1 MGPLRIDSR
10 QRARAVRYA
19 FLGNLLPLGVAI
31 ATDFG
36 SHHAVFFVGA
46 LGGLAAA
53 VAVNAV
59 SRRHRVIFYAA
70 AYGGLPALTMLQAYS
85 GGAASG
91 YSILMLV
98 ALIWFGLQATDREQV
113 AAMALLAACAYLPML
128 IFGPP
133 AYPVEWGNA
142 TLLVLVGGMVM
153 MSLRLVARET
163 TRLTDRLRE
172 QARVDELTGLLN
184 RRGWLEAAGRELA
197 QASREGFPVEMVLLD
212 LDDLKQL
219 NDSMGHDEGDRVLR
233 ETADRLRGALRAGD
247 VVARVGGDEF
257 VALMPQATLDD
268 ALGAIQRLQEVTPSI
283 GSFSAGIASWNAKE
297 DLDGLIRRSDI
308 ALYAAKADGG
318 SKVEVAPRALED
330 APQQVSE

>member
-1 MGPLRIDSR
+1 MGPLRINSR
-10 QRARAVRYA
+10 QRAKAVRYA
-19 FLGNLLPLGVAI
+19 FLGNLLPLAVATATNFDSHHTVFFIGVA
-31 ATDFG
+31 
-36 SHHAVFFVGA
+36 
-46 LGGLAAA
+46 GGLIAP
-53 VAVNAV
+53 VVVNGV
-59 SRRHRVIFYAA
+59 TRKHPVLFYGA

-91 YSILMLV
+91 YSILMV
-98 ALIWFGLQATDREQV
+98 IAMVWFGLRATDREQV
-113 AAMALLAACAYLPML
+113 VAMAMLAACAYLPML
-128 IFGPP
+128 LFGPP

-184 RRGWLEAAGRELA
+184 RRGWLEAATRELA

-219 NDSMGHDEGDRVLR
+219 NDSRGHDEGDRVLR

-257 VALMPQATLDD
+257 VALMPRASLDD
-268 ALGAIQRLQEVTPSI
+268 ALGAIRRLQEVTPSI

-297 DLDGLIRRSDI
+297 DLDGLIRRADI

-318 SKVEVAPRALED
+318 GKVEVAPQALED
-330 APQQVSE
+330 TPQRVSE